1 MASRGVNKVILVGNL
16 GKDPEVRYMPN
27 GNAVANFTVATSE
40 TWKDQQGQQQERTEW
55 HNIVMYRRLAE
66 VAGEYLKKGSKV
78 YLEGKLQTSKWQDQ
92 TTGQDRYKTEINA
105 MEMQML
111 DSRGQGGGQQGGM
124 NQGYGN
130 APQQSAPQQNAPQQ
144 AQGGYGQQ
152 QQAQGGFQQP
162 AQAQKPAY
170 TPKPQAP
177 AAQPAQQQG
186 GFQQAP
192 AQQPAQGGYQQ
203 AAPAQQ
209 QGGFQQPAPAQR
221 PAPTPQAQN
230 TTPDLGG
237 DWDDDIPF

>member
-40 TWKDQQGQQQERTEW
+40 SWKDQQGQLQERTEW

-111 DSRGQGGGQQGGM
+111 DSRNSGAGQDNAQYDQAPGQR
-124 NQGYGN
+124 
-130 APQQSAPQQNAPQQ
+130 APQASR
-144 AQGGYGQQ
+144 
-152 QQAQGGFQQP
+152 
-162 AQAQKPAY
+162 
-170 TPKPQAP
+170 P
-177 AAQPAQQQG
+177 AAQPQYNQG
-186 GFQQAP
+186 GVNQSAP
-192 AQQPAQGGYQQ
+192 QGGYQQ
-203 AAPAQQ
+203 APAQGGYAQ
-209 QGGFQQPAPAQR
+209 QNKPAPQQPAYAPKPQAPQANYQPQQNVAPAQR
-221 PAPTPQAQN
+221 PAPQPAQN
-230 TTPDLGG
+230 FTPDLDEG
-237 DWDDDIPF
+237 WDDDIPF